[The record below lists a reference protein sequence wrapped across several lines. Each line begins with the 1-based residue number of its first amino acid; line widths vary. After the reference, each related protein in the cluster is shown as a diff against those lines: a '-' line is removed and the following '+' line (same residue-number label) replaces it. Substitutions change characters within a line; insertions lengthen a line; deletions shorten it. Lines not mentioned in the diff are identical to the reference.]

1 MMRYTATHREDTHM
15 TKTYTVFGTSIKG
28 GQRKVRRANDLEA
41 RTKRLLATG
50 HSEITLVDFC
60 AEMTMLEG
68 VTALEGH
75 ADFQDEANQL
85 VINDWFIRNGHR
97 TAPAAEVA
105 EEVDS
110 ESDEDTDAAIDGE
123 VAEVEDPVTVD
134 ELSDDDR
141 LLLTDEEL
149 IAMSPKDLGD
159 EAKRRRTNAMKR
171 ARRTPVAA

>member
-1 MMRYTATHREDTHM
+1 M
-15 TKTYTVFGTSIKG
+15 TKTYTVFGTSIKS

-50 HSEITLVDFC
+50 NSEITLVDFC

-134 ELSDDDR
+134 ELSD
-141 LLLTDEEL
+141 EEL
-149 IAMSPKDLGD
+149 IAMSPKDLDD
-159 EAKRRRTNAMKR
+159 EAKRCRTNAMKR
-171 ARRTPVAA
+171 ARRAPVAA

>member
-1 MMRYTATHREDTHM
+1 MRYTATHREDTHM

-50 HSEITLVDFC
+50 NSEITLVDFC

-134 ELSDDDR
+134 ELSD
-141 LLLTDEEL
+141 EEL
-149 IAMSPKDLGD
+149 IAMSPKDLDD
-159 EAKRRRTNAMKR
+159 EAKRCRTNAMKR
-171 ARRTPVAA
+171 ARRVPVAA

>member
-1 MMRYTATHREDTHM
+1 MMHYTATHREDTHM
-15 TKTYTVFGTSIKG
+15 TKTYTVFGTSIKS

-50 HSEITLVDFC
+50 NSEITLVDFC

-134 ELSDDDR
+134 ELSD
-141 LLLTDEEL
+141 EEL
-149 IAMSPKDLGD
+149 IAMSPKDLDD
-159 EAKRRRTNAMKR
+159 EAKRCRTNAMKR
-171 ARRTPVAA
+171 ARRAPVAA

>member
-1 MMRYTATHREDTHM
+1 M
-15 TKTYTVFGTSIKG
+15 TKTYTVFGTSIKS

-50 HSEITLVDFC
+50 NSEITLVDFC

-134 ELSDDDR
+134 ELSD
-141 LLLTDEEL
+141 EEL

-159 EAKRRRTNAMKR
+159 EAKRCRTNAMKR
-171 ARRTPVAA
+171 ARRAPVAA

>member
-1 MMRYTATHREDTHM
+1 M
-15 TKTYTVFGTSIKG
+15 TKTYTVFGTSIKS

-50 HSEITLVDFC
+50 NSEITLVDFC

-123 VAEVEDPVTVD
+123 VAEEVDSESDEDTDAAIDGEVAEVEDPVTVD
-134 ELSDDDR
+134 ELSD
-141 LLLTDEEL
+141 EEL
-149 IAMSPKDLGD
+149 IAMSPKDLDD
-159 EAKRRRTNAMKR
+159 EAKRCRTNAMKR
-171 ARRTPVAA
+171 ARRAPVAA